1 MHFELE
7 ELERARWLELLEAE
21 KGDIMVDAVALK
33 GPRVAA
39 AEADLDRQTYDLVK
53 RPFKNGARIVAEN
66 LGGNRFKVETENV
79 RRFAIL
85 LAPQMGDLSKP
96 FTVEVNG
103 KTQTLRAEPISNLP
117 DYTARLVVEVR

>member
-1 MHFELE
+1 MQ
-7 ELERARWLELLEAE
+7 RARWLELIEAE

-33 GPRVAA
+33 GPRIAET
-39 AEADLDRQTYDLVK
+39 EADLEKQKYDLVK
-53 RPFKNGARIVAEN
+53 RPFENGARIVAEN
-66 LGGNRFKVETENV
+66 LGGNRFKAETENV

-96 FTVEVNG
+96 FAVEADG
-103 KTQTLRAEPISNLP
+103 KNHSLGAEPVSGVP